1 MKEFRVEL
9 VIREST
15 STLVSFDIMVKAK
28 SKKEA
33 RKLATDYSR
42 AKGYNLITMAIEKG
56 AK

>member
-42 AKGYNLITMAIEKG
+42 AKGYNLITMAIDKG
-56 AK
+56 V